1 MLEVE
6 NLTKQY
12 GAFAALRGVSFRAEH
27 GRVLG
32 FLGPNGAGK
41 STAMKIITGF
51 TEKSGGTVK
60 VCGIDT
66 DENPQEIKRRIG
78 FLPEDTPLPVQM
90 TVTEFLEY
98 ASDLKKVPKR
108 AQTDGIAKITE
119 LTGLTQV
126 RGRLIRNLSKGYRQR
141 VGIAQALVG
150 FPEVLILDEPT
161 SGLDPSQLIEIRALV
176 RELGKSHTLIF
187 SSHILSEVESVCDKA
202 VIIYKGR
209 VLASGSPSE
218 LIRTDKGSAY
228 TLTLG
233 ENANADDVARA
244 LAGFSDVTLTPI
256 LPSLEDTFVR
266 LIADADREE
275 AR

>member
-12 GAFAALRGVSFRAEH
+12 GDFSALRGVSFRAEH
-27 GRVLG
+27 GEVLG

-41 STAMKIITGF
+41 STTMKIVTGF
-51 TEKSGGTVK
+51 IAKSGGNIR

-66 DENPQEIKRRIG
+66 DSNPVEAKRNIG
-78 FLPEDTPLPVQM
+78 FLPEDTPLPYQM

-98 ASDLKKVPKR
+98 SSDLKKVPKHEKS
-108 AQTDGIAKITE
+108 DGIEKITD
-119 LTGLTQV
+119 LTGLSHV
-126 RGRLIRNLSKGYRQR
+126 RNRLIRNLSKGYKQR

-176 RELGKSHTLIF
+176 RNLGKSHTVIF

-209 VLASGSPSE
+209 VLASGAPSE
-218 LIRTDKGSAY
+218 LIGTDKVSSY
-228 TLTLG
+228 TLTLD
-233 ENANADDVARA
+233 ENIDVEHVKKN
-244 LAGFSDVTLTPI
+244 LAGFSGVTLTPI
-256 LPSLEDTFVR
+256 LPSLEDTFVK
-266 LIADADREE
+266 LIAGADE
-275 AR
+275 